1 MQSPISQ
8 TVSQRLETLMERLG
22 KDFSIEGLNKSPA
35 RFNLKKLQDINSR
48 FIRMM
53 SLEEF
58 VLRCQQLKISHKDS
72 KQNTRITDIVY
83 IVDTEAQEVF
93 AHKSNNPVFEDGLYH
108 FIGGGREDN
117 QNAVESLSRE
127 ITEELGGKI
136 NIESN
141 QILPLAEFQHLWGF
155 PIKESDFDG
164 KYVGFEGKEFSVFFY
179 KVSKSDLESCIDPE
193 HSDHNYEW
201 HDLTEVLSSNSY
213 LTLSIYNEF
222 CIKYNIPAPLP
233 NKAIITQYCAWLL
246 DKNRVTTLSEF
257 GKESDCVLNWQ
268 QPAIED
274 VKWRKSSV
282 HDSISNLQEI
292 GEFISGL
299 FEHNPHRYPTHIDQV
314 EHYMKESSLWWEESI
329 KNWIN
334 SMEYSAGDYLWP
346 LRVALSGQT
355 KSPSPFEILA
365 AISQDEAQKRLN
377 LVIKSV

>member
-58 VLRCQQLKISHKDS
+58 VLRAHLLQLKIDINESFEISDDS
-72 KQNTRITDIVY
+72 PYPLILEHAIKNNTSLPKPSS
-83 IVDTEAQEVF
+83 EV
-93 AHKSNNPVFEDGLYH
+93 
-108 FIGGGREDN
+108 
-117 QNAVESLSRE
+117 
-127 ITEELGGKI
+127 
-136 NIESN
+136 
-141 QILPLAEFQHLWGF
+141 
-155 PIKESDFDG
+155 
-164 KYVGFEGKEFSVFFY
+164 
-179 KVSKSDLESCIDPE
+179 
-193 HSDHNYEW
+193 
-201 HDLTEVLSSNSY
+201 
-213 LTLSIYNEF
+213 
-222 CIKYNIPAPLP
+222 
-233 NKAIITQYCAWLL
+233 ITQYCAWLL
-246 DKNRVTTLSEF
+246 DKNRVITLSEF
-257 GKESDCVLNWQ
+257 GKESDCVLNWK
-268 QPAIED
+268 QPSVED

-292 GEFISGL
+292 GEFVLGL
-299 FEHNPHRYPTHIDQV
+299 YEHNPHHYPTHVDQV

-365 AISQDEAQKRLN
+365 AISKTEAENRLN
-377 LVIKSV
+377 LVTKSL